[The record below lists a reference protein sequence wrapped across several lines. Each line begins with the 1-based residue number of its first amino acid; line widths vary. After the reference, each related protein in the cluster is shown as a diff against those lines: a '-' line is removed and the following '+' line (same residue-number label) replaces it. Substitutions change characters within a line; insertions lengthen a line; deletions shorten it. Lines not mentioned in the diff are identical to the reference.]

1 MKTRSHLIALACLA
15 SLAFG
20 MSVPSSVFA
29 QDYPNKPVRVIVP
42 WPPGGGTDVI
52 GRLIAARLSARLA
65 QTFVVDNR
73 AGAASNIGMAAVAS
87 AAPDGYTLGLATSN
101 LAINPALMLTMP
113 FDPLKDLVPVALVA
127 KGTYAMAVNPG
138 VPAQNVQQ
146 LLALVRQAPDKFN
159 ASTAGVGSP
168 GHLAAAQL
176 NALAGVNVTPVHY
189 KGGAPA
195 MNAAVAGETQIMFS
209 SYTTMAP
216 LVQAGKLRL
225 LAVTGP
231 KRSRALPD
239 TPTVVES
246 GLPGFVFE
254 EWYALFAPA
263 KTPRAVIDRL
273 NAEVRAILAEPE
285 VSERVLSLGAEVQPG
300 TPEVLGAMLASESTR
315 LGKLVR
321 DAGIKAE

>member
-1 MKTRSHLIALACLA
+1 MWIRKPFGILCALILI
-15 SLAFG
+15 SLAPIA
-20 MSVPSSVFA
+20 SQA
-29 QDYPNKPVRVIVP
+29 QDYPSKPVRVIVP
-42 WPPGGGTDVI
+42 WPPGGGTDVM
-52 GRLIAARLSARLA
+52 GRLIATRLSSRLG
-65 QTFVVDNR
+65 QSFVVDNR
-73 AGAASNIGMAAVAS
+73 AGAASNIGMAAVAA
-87 AAPDGYTLGLATSN
+87 AAPDGYTLGMATSN
-101 LAINPALMLTMP
+101 LAINPALMSSMP
-113 FDPLKDLVPVALVA
+113 FDPMNDLVPVALVA
-127 KGTYAMAVNPG
+127 KGTYAFAVHPS

-168 GHLAAAQL
+168 GHLAVAQL
-176 NALAGVNVTPVHY
+176 NAMAGVNITPIHY

-195 MNAAVAGETQIMFS
+195 TNATVGGETQIMFT

-246 GLPGFVFE
+246 GLPSFVFE

-285 VSERVLSLGAEVQPG
+285 VADRVLALGAEVQPG
-300 TPEVLGAMLASESTR
+300 APEALGALLSTETAR

-321 DAGIKAE
+321 DANIKAE

>member
-1 MKTRSHLIALACLA
+1 MRRHFDIFVMAGFCLA
-15 SLAFG
+15 A
-20 MSVPSSVFA
+20 VFSPLSYA
-29 QDYPNKPVRVIVP
+29 QDYPAKPVRVIVP

-52 GRLIAARLSARLA
+52 GRLMAVRLSARLG
-65 QTFVVDNR
+65 QPVVVENR
-73 AGAASNIGMAAVAS
+73 AGAASNIGMAAVAT

-101 LAINPALMLTMP
+101 LAVNPALMASMP
-113 FDPLKDLVPVALVA
+113 FDPARDLLPVALVA
-127 KGTYAMAVNPG
+127 KGTYAMAVHPG
-138 VPAQNVQQ
+138 VPAQNLQQ

-168 GHLAAAQL
+168 GHLAVAQL
-176 NALAGVNVTPVHY
+176 NALAGVNVLPIHY

-195 MNAAVAGETQIMFS
+195 MNAAVGGETQIMFS

-239 TPTVVES
+239 VPTVVES

-254 EWYALFAPA
+254 EWYAFFAPA
-263 KTPRAVIDRL
+263 KTPRLVVERL
-273 NAEVRAILAEPE
+273 NAEVRALLAEPD
-285 VSERVLSLGAEVQPG
+285 VVERLLSLGAEVQPVS
-300 TPEVLGAMLASESTR
+300 PEALGALLSAETAR

>member
-1 MKTRSHLIALACLA
+1 MNPRSRLIALACLTV
-15 SLAFG
+15 G
-20 MSVPSSVFA
+20 VVVPASVFA

-52 GRLIAARLSARLA
+52 GRLIAARLGVRLG
-65 QTFVVDNR
+65 QSFVVDNR
-73 AGAASNIGMAAVAS
+73 AGAASNIGMAALAS
-87 AAPDGYTLGLATSN
+87 AAPDGYTIALATSN

-113 FDPLKDLVPVALVA
+113 FDPLKDLMPVALVD

-176 NALAGVNVTPVHY
+176 NALAGVNVTAVHY

-195 MNAAVAGETQIMFS
+195 MNAAVGGETQIMFS

-263 KTPRAVIDRL
+263 KTPRAVIERL

-300 TPEVLGAMLASESTR
+300 TPEALGALLASESAR

>member
-1 MKTRSHLIALACLA
+1 MRRRFDFIAAVGLT
-15 SLAFG
+15 LAFTL
-20 MSVPSSVFA
+20 PLYAHA
-29 QDYPNKPVRVIVP
+29 QDYPSKPVRVIVP

-52 GRLIAARLSARLA
+52 GRLMAVRLGARLG
-65 QTFVVDNR
+65 QPVVVENR
-73 AGAASNIGMAAVAS
+73 AGAASNIGMAAVAA

-101 LAINPALMLTMP
+101 LAVNPALMASMP
-113 FDPLKDLVPVALVA
+113 FDPSRDLLPVALVA
-127 KGTYAMAVNPG
+127 KGTYAMAIHPA
-138 VPAQNVQQ
+138 VPAQNLQQ
-146 LLALVRQAPDKFN
+146 LLALVRQAPDKYN

-168 GHLAAAQL
+168 GHLAVAQL
-176 NALAGVNVTPVHY
+176 NALAGVNVLPIHY

-195 MNAAVAGETQIMFS
+195 MNAAVGGETQIMFS

-239 TPTVVES
+239 VPTVVEA

-254 EWYALFAPA
+254 EWYAFFAPS
-263 KTPRAVIDRL
+263 KTPRAVVDRL
-273 NAEVRAILAEPE
+273 NAEVRTILAEPE
-285 VSERVLSLGAEVQPG
+285 VVDRLLSLGAEVQP
-300 TPEVLGAMLASESTR
+300 VSSDALGAFLSAETAR

>member
-1 MKTRSHLIALACLA
+1 MNFRSRLIALACLA
-15 SLAFG
+15 CLTFG
-20 MSVPSSVFA
+20 MSVSSSVFA

-52 GRLIAARLSARLA
+52 GRLIAARLSTRLS

-73 AGAASNIGMAAVAS
+73 AGAASNIGMAAVAG

-101 LAINPALMLTMP
+101 LAINPALMSTMP
-113 FDPLKDLVPVALVA
+113 FDPLKDLAPVALVA

-195 MNAAVAGETQIMFS
+195 MNAAVGGETQIMFS

-285 VSERVLSLGAEVQPG
+285 VAERVLSLGAEVQPG

>member
-1 MKTRSHLIALACLA
+1 MRRRFDFIAAVGLT
-15 SLAFG
+15 LAFTL
-20 MSVPSSVFA
+20 PLYAHA
-29 QDYPNKPVRVIVP
+29 QDYPSKPVRVIVP

-52 GRLIAARLSARLA
+52 GRLMAVRLGARLG
-65 QTFVVDNR
+65 QPVVVENR
-73 AGAASNIGMAAVAS
+73 AGAASNIGMAAVAA

-101 LAINPALMLTMP
+101 LAVNPALMASMP
-113 FDPLKDLVPVALVA
+113 FDPSRDLLPVALVA
-127 KGTYAMAVNPG
+127 KGTYAMAIHPA
-138 VPAQNVQQ
+138 VPAQNLQQ
-146 LLALVRQAPDKFN
+146 LLALVRQAPDKYN

-168 GHLAAAQL
+168 GHLAVAQL
-176 NALAGVNVTPVHY
+176 NALAGVNVLPIHY

-195 MNAAVAGETQIMFS
+195 MNAAVGGETQIMFS

-239 TPTVVES
+239 VPTVVEA

-254 EWYALFAPA
+254 EWYAFFAPS
-263 KTPRAVIDRL
+263 KTPRAVVERL
-273 NAEVRAILAEPE
+273 NTEVRTILAEPE
-285 VSERVLSLGAEVQPG
+285 VVDRLLSLGAEVQPVSS
-300 TPEVLGAMLASESTR
+300 EALGALLSAETAR